1 MWSEL
6 LCSSLLR
13 SYPGLTRGRIG
24 GHASVPELGLTRSVA
39 RDYADAGIRVN
50 AVGPGP
56 IHTPFH
62 GQRAHDAGV
71 RGDEYRAQFGA
82 QTMLK
87 RPADPSEVANA
98 IAFLASTDALFI
110 TGTCLYVDGGSTAA
124 GDL

>member
-1 MWSEL
+1 
-6 LCSSLLR
+6 
-13 SYPGLTRGRIG
+13 
-24 GHASVPELGLTRSVA
+24 
-39 RDYADAGIRVN
+39 
-50 AVGPGP
+50 
-56 IHTPFH
+56 
-62 GQRAHDAGV
+62 V